1 MSTLTISIPES
12 IRCRVESL
20 AREDGV
26 PVDDFVASILSQRIA
41 VAEADSYVR
50 QRASRGSAEQ
60 MLEILKAAPEVEPDE
75 EDRLPRP
82 PEGKG

>member
-26 PVDDFVASILSQRIA
+26 PVDEFVASILSQRIA

-50 QRASRGSAEQ
+50 RRASHGSAER
-60 MLEILKAAPEVEPDE
+60 MLEVLKSAAEVEPDE
-75 EDRLPRP
+75 DDRL
-82 PEGKG
+82 K